1 MAYVRCRECGECV
14 SVRPQL
20 YNPHVDND
28 VNTLLFRRFHRHCVD
43 RRHLIGDGGDP
54 SYLIEFADYRLEA
67 LPPEAATPDRRNL
80 T

>member
-1 MAYVRCRECGECV
+1 MHLVAYIKCRECGEYV

-28 VNTLLFRRFHRHCVD
+28 VNTLLFRSFHRHCID
-43 RRHLIGDGGDP
+43 RRHLLGEGDS

-67 LPPEAATPDRRNL
+67 LPPEATMLDRD
-80 T
+80 